1 MPTYKNI
8 SQESVSGIFTTE
20 YFHRTVLPQKTVE
33 TYRYYDNENL
43 EKTSDEPYFNP
54 VLSLTNL
61 ILDDA
66 ADSEEI
72 VILEDC
78 KKLEILNTSDN
89 LLYLYLQSI
98 ENTPPM
104 IISAGMSFDF
114 EDLFRRFTKIILKA
128 SGTISLNTVFI
139 SQLSKKEF
147 IY

>member
-8 SQESVSGIFTTE
+8 SQEPVSGIFTTE
-20 YFHRTVLPQKTVE
+20 YFHKTVLPQKTVE
-33 TYRYYDNENL
+33 TYRYYNNTNL

-61 ILDDA
+61 TLADA

-72 VILEDC
+72 AILEDC
-78 KKLEILNTSDN
+78 KKIELLNTSTAII
-89 LLYLYLQSI
+89 YLYLQSI

-104 IISAGMSFDF
+104 IISSGMSMDF

-128 SGTISLNTVFI
+128 SDTISTNTVFI
-139 SQLSKKEF
+139 SQLSKNNF

>member
-20 YFHRTVLPQKTVE
+20 YFHKTVLPQKTVE

-43 EKTSDEPYFNP
+43 EKLSDEPYFNP
-54 VLSLTNL
+54 VLGLTNL
-61 ILDDA
+61 ALDDA
-66 ADSEEI
+66 TDSEEI

-104 IISAGMSFDF
+104 IITSGVTFNF
-114 EDLFRRFTKIILKA
+114 EDEFNRFTKIILKA
-128 SGTISLNTVFI
+128 SDTISLNTVFI
-139 SQLSKKEF
+139 SQLSKKDF